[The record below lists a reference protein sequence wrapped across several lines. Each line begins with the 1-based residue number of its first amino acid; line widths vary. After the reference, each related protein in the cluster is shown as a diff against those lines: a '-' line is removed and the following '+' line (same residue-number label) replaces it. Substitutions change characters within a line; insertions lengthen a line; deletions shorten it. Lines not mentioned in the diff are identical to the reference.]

1 MRLIST
7 SQVKPNMVLARPIYN
22 DGCLILAN
30 GTNNLERYIRSLN
43 RMGIYEFYIE
53 DEISEGI
60 DVPDAITIKTR
71 NICKQLIR
79 DTLRNFTKKGKL
91 QVDNIEST
99 IDLVIKEVLENKEV
113 LISLNDIGTA
123 DEYTYTHSVSTT
135 VYSLMLSKKLGYTGE
150 MMKRLAMGA
159 ILHDIGKIYID
170 HDIMF
175 KPDKLTDKEYE
186 YVKKHTL
193 LGYNAL
199 KSCSSL
205 SELSRIVALTHHE
218 YIDGSGYP
226 RGIRGDELHQFSK
239 IVTIADV
246 YDALTS
252 TRCYRPKWS
261 NKQAMYMLM
270 QSCGIK
276 FDTDLVSIFLQLIAV
291 YPNGTQVKLTD
302 GRIGIVKEQN
312 SGMPLRP
319 IVRILEEA
327 DGTKTEMYEVDLL
340 TELNVVIAED
350 EFEYIIED
358 KPKQVG

>member
-7 SQVKPNMVLARPIYN
+7 SQVKPDMVLARPIYN

-43 RMGIYEFYIE
+43 RMGIYEIYIE

-71 NICKQLIR
+71 NICKQIIR
-79 DTLRNFTKKGKL
+79 NTLRDFTKKGNL
-91 QVDNIEST
+91 QVDDIEST
-99 IDLVIKEVLENKEV
+99 IDLVIKEILENKEV

-135 VYSLMLSKKLGYTGE
+135 VYSLMLAKKLGYGQE

-205 SELSRIVALTHHE
+205 SELSRMVALTHHE

-226 RGIRGDELHQFSK
+226 RGIAGDELHQFSK
-239 IVTIADV
+239 IVTVADV

-261 NKQAMYMLM
+261 NKQAMDMLM
-270 QSCGIK
+270 QSCGTK
-276 FDTDLVSIFLQLIAV
+276 FDTDLVGRFLQLIAV

-327 DGTKTEMYEVDLL
+327 DGTKTEMYEVDLMI
-340 TELNVVIAED
+340 ELNVVISED